1 MTESS
6 PKSSNGACRPTFL
19 VVEVEPREGISVRKL
34 VLETA
39 KYNVLTAHSGR
50 EGLAMLKRF
59 PAVDAVVL
67 HAGLRDMN
75 VSAIAKGMKHENS
88 KVPVIVLAPNVS
100 FSCANA
106 DRVLSSH
113 EPQSLLAELQDLVA

>member
-6 PKSSNGACRPTFL
+6 RESSNSACRPTFL

-39 KYNVLTAHSGR
+39 KYNVLTAHSGK

-59 PAVDAVVL
+59 PAVDAVVV
-67 HAGLRDMN
+67 HAGLRDMHVN
-75 VSAIAKGMKHENS
+75 EIAKGMKREKP
-88 KVPVIVLAPNVS
+88 KVPVIVLASNIS
-100 FSCANA
+100 ISCPNA

-113 EPQSLLAELQDLVA
+113 EPQSLLTELQELVA

>member
-6 PKSSNGACRPTFL
+6 RESSNSACRPTFL

-39 KYNVLTAHSGR
+39 KYNVLTAHSGK

-59 PAVDAVVL
+59 PAVDAVVV
-67 HAGLRDMN
+67 HAGLRDMHVN
-75 VSAIAKGMKHENS
+75 EIAKGMKREKS
-88 KVPVIVLAPNVS
+88 KVPVIVLAPNIS
-100 FSCANA
+100 ISCPNA

-113 EPQSLLAELQDLVA
+113 EPQSLLAELQELVA